1 MKNLLTKTLLIL
13 LLLSVTIA
21 SGAQVGFPLSLAK
34 KEAMIRGLTKATVM
48 AREVAKVAKTIAEA
62 KKIVAT
68 VAEAKKIIAIAN
80 RPADIA
86 AVVHTMIVLL
96 GLTVAANATIV
107 LVALLVNILLW

>member
-62 KKIVAT
+62 KKI
-68 VAEAKKIIAIAN
+68 IAIAN